1 MCISGKKH
9 YLLHRQENYALM
21 TQAAGNSTERS
32 LREYWHSA
40 SYSTLSPLF
49 DSNLV
54 NREQIEM
61 NPEAHSTVPST
72 DTTGRTVTALIVT
85 ICQGFLCPRHCSNA
99 LHKHI
104 VWFPKQIGGTGTTAH
119 CWEVAHWER
128 QNWDLNLGTGTR
140 DSQIKKATHKCSNN
154 CFFGLLTFLG
164 EGPFGWATVKGR
176 NTGLNVSLSITP
188 GMFSRHCVL
197 CYHFFCVCVSA
208 GL

>member
-1 MCISGKKH
+1 MFLLLKVTQTKMCISGKKH

-21 TQAAGNSTERS
+21 TQAASNRTERS

-54 NREQIEM
+54 NRERIEM

-72 DTTGRTVTALIVT
+72 DTTGRTVMALIVT
-85 ICQGFLCPRHCSNA
+85 ICQGFPCPRHCSNA

-104 VWFPKQIGGTGTTAH
+104 VWFGFPKQIEGTGTIAH
-119 CWEVAHWER
+119 CREVAHWER

-140 DSQIKKATHKCSNN
+140 DSQIKEATHKCSVIASWLVNI
-154 CFFGLLTFLG
+154 L
-164 EGPFGWATVKGR
+164 EGSTFGWAMVKGR
-176 NTGLNVSLSITP
+176 NTNNTKG
-188 GMFSRHCVL
+188 
-197 CYHFFCVCVSA
+197 
-208 GL
+208 

>member
-1 MCISGKKH
+1 MFLLLKVTQTKMCISGKKH
-9 YLLHRQENYALM
+9 YLRHRQENYALM
-21 TQAAGNSTERS
+21 TQAAGSSTERS

-154 CFFGLLTFLG
+154 CFL
-164 EGPFGWATVKGR
+164 A
-176 NTGLNVSLSITP
+176 
-188 GMFSRHCVL
+188 C
-197 CYHFFCVCVSA
+197 
-208 GL
+208 